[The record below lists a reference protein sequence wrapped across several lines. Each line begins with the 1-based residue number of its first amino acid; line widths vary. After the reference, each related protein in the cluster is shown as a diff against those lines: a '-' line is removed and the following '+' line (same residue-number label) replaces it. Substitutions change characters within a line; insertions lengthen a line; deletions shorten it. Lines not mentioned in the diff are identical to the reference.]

1 MFYFLFGIL
10 LLKCCKMKIT
20 YLDNYS
26 ALSEKAAQ
34 LIGHE
39 VQKNPELLFCAATGG
54 SPTGMYA
61 EMAKQKSIYTQMRVI
76 KMDEWGIIPLSH
88 PDSCE
93 SYLHKHLLGP
103 LEISTNR
110 YTTFDTAPEL
120 VEAECQ
126 RISKFIK
133 ENGPLDICILGLGK
147 NGHIAFNE
155 PAEVLNPDFHK
166 AILAESTIAHDPA
179 LSNGSEPAYGLCVGM
194 EGIMQSKKIIFLITG
209 KGKQDAVKRIMERKI
224 GTDCPASF
232 LWMHPNVECL
242 IDSSAI

>member
-1 MFYFLFGIL
+1 
-10 LLKCCKMKIT
+10 MKIT
-20 YLDNYS
+20 YLDNYA
-26 ALSEKAAQ
+26 ALSENAAQ
-34 LIGHE
+34 LIATE

-61 EMAKQKSIYTQMRVI
+61 VMAKEKAIYSKMSVI

-93 SYLHKHLLGP
+93 SYLEKHLLKP
-103 LEISTNR
+103 LDIAKER
-110 YTTFDTAPEL
+110 YITFDTAPEL
-120 VEAECQ
+120 VDSECR
-126 RISKFIK
+126 RIGKFIM

-166 AILAESTIAHDPA
+166 AVLAESTIAHDPT
-179 LSNGSEPAYGLCVGM
+179 LSQGSEPAYGLCVGM
-194 EGIMQSKKIIFLITG
+194 EGIMQSKKIIFLVTG
-209 KGKQDAVKRIMERKI
+209 KGKQDAVKRIMEKKI

>member
-1 MFYFLFGIL
+1 
-10 LLKCCKMKIT
+10 MKIT
-20 YLDNYS
+20 YLENYA
-26 ALSEKAAQ
+26 ALSEKAAY
-34 LIGHE
+34 LIALE
-39 VQKNPELLFCAATGG
+39 VKQNPELMFCAATGG

-61 EMAKQKSIYTQMRVI
+61 EMAKGKALYAKMQVI

-93 SYLHKHLLGP
+93 TYLKKHLLGP
-103 LEISTNR
+103 LEISNDR
-110 YTTFDTAPEL
+110 YTSFDTAPEV
-120 VEAECQ
+120 VEAECK
-126 RISKFIK
+126 RISQFIQA
-133 ENGPLDICILGLGK
+133 NGPLDICILGLGK

-155 PAEVLNPDFHK
+155 PAEVLNPDFQK
-166 AILAESTIAHDPA
+166 AILAESTIAHETG
-179 LSNGSEPAYGLCVGM
+179 LSAGEEPASGLCVGM

-209 KGKQDAVKRIMERKI
+209 KGKQEAVKRIMERKI

>member
-1 MFYFLFGIL
+1 
-10 LLKCCKMKIT
+10 MKIT
-20 YLDNYS
+20 YLDNYA
-26 ALSEKAAQ
+26 ALSENAAQ
-34 LIGHE
+34 LIATE
-39 VQKNPELLFCAATGG
+39 VHKNPELLFCAATGG

-61 EMAKQKSIYTQMRVI
+61 VMAKEKAIYSRMRVI

-93 SYLHKHLLGP
+93 SYLKKHLLEP
-103 LEISTNR
+103 LDFTTER
-110 YTTFDTAPEL
+110 YITFDTAPEL
-120 VEAECQ
+120 VESECK
-126 RISKFIK
+126 RISHFIK

-166 AILAESTIAHDPA
+166 AVLAESTIAHDPT
-179 LSNGSEPAYGLCVGM
+179 LSQGSEPAYGLCVGM
-194 EGIMQSKKIIFLITG
+194 EGIMQSKKIIFLVTG
-209 KGKQDAVKRIMERKI
+209 KGKQDAVKRIMEKKI

-232 LWMHPNVECL
+232 LWMHPDVECL

>member
-1 MFYFLFGIL
+1 
-10 LLKCCKMKIT
+10 MKIT
-20 YLDNYS
+20 YLDNYA
-26 ALSEKAAQ
+26 ALSENAAQ
-34 LIGHE
+34 LIATE

-61 EMAKQKSIYTQMRVI
+61 VMAKDKAIYSKMRVI

-93 SYLHKHLLGP
+93 SYLEKHLLKP
-103 LEISTNR
+103 LDIAKER
-110 YTTFDTAPEL
+110 YITFDTAPEL
-120 VEAECQ
+120 VESECR
-126 RISKFIK
+126 RIGKFIK

-166 AILAESTIAHDPA
+166 AVLAESTIAHDPT
-179 LSNGSEPAYGLCVGM
+179 LSQGSEPAYGLCVGM
-194 EGIMQSKKIIFLITG
+194 EGIMQSKKIIFLVTG
-209 KGKQDAVKRIMERKI
+209 KGKQDAVKRIMEKKI

>member
-1 MFYFLFGIL
+1 
-10 LLKCCKMKIT
+10 MKIT

-26 ALSEKAAQ
+26 ALSEKAAH
-34 LIGHE
+34 LIALE

-61 EMAKQKSIYTQMRVI
+61 EMAKQKSLYTRMRVI

-93 SYLHKHLLGP
+93 TYLEKHLLGP
-103 LEISTNR
+103 LEVSDDR
-110 YTTFDTAPEL
+110 YTTFDTALE
-120 VEAECQ
+120 VVNMECE
-126 RISKFIK
+126 RISKFIRG
-133 ENGPLDICILGLGK
+133 NGPLDICILGLGK

-166 AILAESTIAHDPA
+166 ATLAESTIAHDPA
-179 LSNGSEPAYGLCVGM
+179 LSAGSEPAYGLCVGM

>member
-1 MFYFLFGIL
+1 
-10 LLKCCKMKIT
+10 MKIT

-34 LIGHE
+34 LIALE
-39 VQKNPELLFCAATGG
+39 VQKNPQLLFCAATGG

-61 EMAKQKSIYTQMRVI
+61 EMAKQKSIYNQMRVI

-93 SYLHKHLLGP
+93 TYLHKHLLGP
-103 LEISTNR
+103 LDIATNR
-110 YTTFDTAPEL
+110 YTSFDTAPEL
-120 VEAECQ
+120 VESECQ

-155 PAEVLNPDFHK
+155 PADELNPDFHK
-166 AILAESTIAHDPA
+166 AVLAESTIAHD
-179 LSNGSEPAYGLCVGM
+179 LSLSKGPEPAYGLCVGM

-242 IDSSAI
+242 IDSSAV